1 MFCECKPPTLYKK
14 LCLKDT
20 VENHS
25 KTQVWKKNQNLHL
38 KKRGNLKE
46 KSQKSLTNLNKY
58 QLFKPVM
65 HFFNVFK
72 SI

>member
-1 MFCECKPPTLYKK
+1 MMAFFLSKK
-14 LCLKDT
+14 LCPKDT

-25 KTQVWKKNQNLHL
+25 KTQVLKKNQNLHL
-38 KKRGNLKE
+38 KKRGNLKK
-46 KSQKSLTNLNKY
+46 KSQKNLNNSNKY

>member
-1 MFCECKPPTLYKK
+1 MMAFFLSKK

-38 KKRGNLKE
+38 KKKGNLKE
-46 KSQKSLTNLNKY
+46 KSQKNLTNLNKY

>member
-1 MFCECKPPTLYKK
+1 MMAFFLGKK

-25 KTQVWKKNQNLHL
+25 KIRVKKKNQNYHL
-38 KKRGNLKE
+38 KKKGNLKE
-46 KSQKSLTNLNKY
+46 KNQKSLTDLNKY

>member
-1 MFCECKPPTLYKK
+1 MSKRYSGKSF
-14 LCLKDT
+14 KDSS
-20 VENHS
+20 E
-25 KTQVWKKNQNLHL
+25 KKNQNLHL

>member
-1 MFCECKPPTLYKK
+1 MMAFFLGKK

-25 KTQVWKKNQNLHL
+25 KIRVLKKNQNLHL
-38 KKRGNLKE
+38 KKKENLKE
-46 KSQKSLTNLNKY
+46 KSQKNQTNLNKY

-72 SI
+72 SN

>member
-1 MFCECKPPTLYKK
+1 MSKRYSGKSF
-14 LCLKDT
+14 KDSS
-20 VENHS
+20 V
-25 KTQVWKKNQNLHL
+25 KKNQNLHL

-58 QLFKPVM
+58 QLIKPVM